1 MSIGSEL
8 EKLKQLL
15 DEGVLSKSEF
25 EIAKSKLLN
34 TLGPENTT
42 GTGVNQ
48 MARAANRWVDLQWV
62 AYGIGLVGAG
72 LVLFL
77 FILPLWKDIQNRRTA
92 FDAEFNAAKQ
102 SIEKSHEDMD
112 SRTKKFDEDFEKQKK
127 EMDAFRKKHF
137 PN

>member
-15 DEGVLSKSEF
+15 DAGVLSKSEF

-34 TLGPENTT
+34 TLGPENST

-62 AYGIGLVGAG
+62 AYGIGLVGAVLV
-72 LVLFL
+72 LVLFV
-77 FILPLWKDIQNRRTA
+77 LPLWKDIQNRRSA

-102 SIEKSHEDMD
+102 NIEKSHEDLN
-112 SRTKKFDEDFEKQKK
+112 SRTKKFDGCFSQK
-127 EMDAFRKKHF
+127 EFS
-137 PN
+137 